1 MFLASV
7 YYIYIYRSK
16 FGAILI
22 SLGISVNTLP
32 AVECDC
38 ELYSMYRWG
47 HFESFQLGRDTKP
60 DHMICG
66 QSWLGYQAG
75 QWEHI
80 FQAKPAATWR
90 WALKG
95 DCWKFLLKCDVDNVE
110 CLHKSKCIHKFKLIR
125 YTVKLNAYIPSC
137 CRNTSIDMVLG
148 LGILVWPVPS
158 SV

>member
-7 YYIYIYRSK
+7 YYIYIYIDLNLEPSLYLWG
-16 FGAILI
+16 FLSIL
-22 SLGISVNTLP
+22 LP

-47 HFESFQLGRDTKP
+47 HFESFPTWKRHQNQTIWFVDNLGLAIRQVNGK
-60 DHMICG
+60 
-66 QSWLGYQAG
+66 
-75 QWEHI
+75 HI

-137 CRNTSIDMVLG
+137 CRKYIYRHGFRPWNSRLTCA
-148 LGILVWPVPS
+148 
-158 SV
+158 